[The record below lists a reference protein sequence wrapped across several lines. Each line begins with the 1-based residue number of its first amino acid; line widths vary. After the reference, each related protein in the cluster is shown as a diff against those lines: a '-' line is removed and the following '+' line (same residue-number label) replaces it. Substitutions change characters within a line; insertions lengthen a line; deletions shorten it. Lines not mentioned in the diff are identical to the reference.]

1 MLREL
6 FIENFVLIDRVSLH
20 LCPGFTVITGD
31 TGAGKSLLVKAFKQ
45 LLGARG
51 ETRLVGEGGKNA
63 TIQAVFDVNGPVQDF
78 LDQRGI
84 DHDGELIVRRIIAK
98 DGKGQ
103 IYINSV
109 RCTLGDLK
117 SLSNHLI
124 SIAGQHEFQKLLDKD
139 IHLRW
144 LDEFGDISVSQLSSR
159 LSEVK
164 GLQKRL
170 SLLVERRSRLKER
183 REELLEE
190 AKVIDEINPTLHEE
204 DELSEELK
212 VLRQTEKMRS
222 LGQELYQLLY
232 GDRHSVVEGLD
243 EAKRLMD
250 KMVSIDVKLQE
261 LGSRMEF
268 LALEADDIAASIRD
282 YLFDLP
288 VDDSRLRVVEERLFQ
303 LRSLKKR
310 FGPSIEDV
318 IAYRRSIEEELS
330 QMEDIDQEIEDLE
343 KELKEKQGELIK
355 EATLVS
361 EKRKE
366 AATRFQALVEKELR
380 ELNLP
385 KASFQVEVKT
395 PERLEVEYIGVRG
408 MDSVTFVF
416 SANPGLAPQPLSQVA
431 SGGELSRILLAIKV
445 VMGGLAG
452 SETLI
457 FDEIDSGLGGEVA
470 EKVGKKLKA
479 IANKAQVIA
488 ITHFPQIAS
497 LAHCH
502 IVVEKEQSESHTV
515 SKMYPV
521 EGQKR
526 VIEIARM
533 LGGDG
538 AKAKEYAKELLGPV
552 FRGA

>member
-31 TGAGKSLLVKAFKQ
+31 TGAGKSLLVKAFKL

-261 LGSRMEF
+261 LGSRMES

-303 LRSLKKR
+303 LRSLRKR

-395 PERLEVEYIGVRG
+395 PERLEVEYIGARG

-416 SANPGLAPQPLSQVA
+416 SANPGQAPQPLSQVA